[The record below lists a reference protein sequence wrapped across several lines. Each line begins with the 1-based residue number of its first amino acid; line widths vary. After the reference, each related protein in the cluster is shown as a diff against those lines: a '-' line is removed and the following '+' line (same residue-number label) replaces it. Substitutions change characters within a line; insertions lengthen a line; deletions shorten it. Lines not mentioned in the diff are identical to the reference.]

1 MEITKPRLFWL
12 MVQRI
17 KVERNTS
24 LGVCTGGEIAS
35 KITVRD
41 IVPISTEF
49 STLTV
54 HLED

>member
-1 MEITKPRLFWL
+1 
-12 MVQRI
+12 V
-17 KVERNTS
+17 
-24 LGVCTGGEIAS
+24 GVWTGGEIAS